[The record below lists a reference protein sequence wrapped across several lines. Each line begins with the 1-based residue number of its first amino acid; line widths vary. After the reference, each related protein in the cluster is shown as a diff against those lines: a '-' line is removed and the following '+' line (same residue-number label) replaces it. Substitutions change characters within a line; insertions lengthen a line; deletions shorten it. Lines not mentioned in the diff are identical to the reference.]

1 MNVVTPRPAVRPS
14 ETSAAEWQARVDL
27 AAVYRLVHHYG
38 MSMLIYN
45 HITARVPGPEHH
57 FLINEFGLAYE
68 EVTPA
73 SLVKLDLD
81 GKPVGGGAH
90 EVNYAGYI
98 IHSCVHRARHDVNC
112 VVHTHSRAG
121 VAISCLKEGL
131 VPMNQEGLQFYNRI
145 AYHDYEGIAVYE
157 DEQQRL
163 VANLGTKDVLILRN
177 HGLLVT
183 GRTVSEAFRRVYYL
197 EIACRLQLDVMASGG
212 AWAPPPPE
220 VCEHTAKQWEEGAAA
235 IGTGKDEQTREWPA
249 MLRML
254 DRKYPDWRG

>member
-1 MNVVTPRPAVRPS
+1 
-14 ETSAAEWQARVDL
+14 
-27 AAVYRLVHHYG
+27 
-38 MSMLIYN
+38 MLIYN
-45 HITARVPGPEHH
+45 TSRRGCPGPEHH

-81 GKPVGGGAH
+81 GKPVDGGEH

-98 IHSCVHRARHDVNC
+98 IHSCIHRARHDVNC
-112 VVHTHSRAG
+112 VGHTHSKAG

-157 DEQQRL
+157 DEQERL
-163 VANLGTKDVLILRN
+163 VANLGNKDVLILRN

-183 GRTVSEAFRRVYYL
+183 GRTVSEAFRRIYYL

-212 AWAPPPPE
+212 SWSPPPPE

-235 IGTGKDEQTREWPA
+235 LARQGQRPA
-249 MLRML
+249 KGR
-254 DRKYPDWRG
+254 RC